1 MIKWYDYKL
10 YVGNKPLVLFRV
22 NLATGEGLSYQ
33 IASSSASH
41 QTLMKS
47 LLLSCLVF
55 IFSHSFWSKLCPLD
69 IWHLCFCVVG
79 DEVILNQVA
88 NLKGSL
94 EIQCSVIHE
103 IIEEAE
109 LFKKK
114 LLVENLNLHLARLQ
128 QRLSPDSIEDNYVTK
143 KKR

>member
-1 MIKWYDYKL
+1 MFGFD
-10 YVGNKPLVLFRV
+10 FF
-22 NLATGEGLSYQ
+22 SFF
-33 IASSSASH
+33 
-41 QTLMKS
+41 
-47 LLLSCLVF
+47 LLKIMS
-55 IFSHSFWSKLCPLD
+55 PLD

-114 LLVENLNLHLARLQ
+114 LLVENLNNLYLARLQ
-128 QRLSPDSIEDNYVTK
+128 QRLSPDSIEDNYVAK
-143 KKR
+143 KER

>member
-1 MIKWYDYKL
+1 MFGF
-10 YVGNKPLVLFRV
+10 YVFLFF
-22 NLATGEGLSYQ
+22 LLK
-33 IASSSASH
+33 IMSS
-41 QTLMKS
+41 
-47 LLLSCLVF
+47 
-55 IFSHSFWSKLCPLD
+55 LD
-69 IWHLCFCVVG
+69 IWHFCFCVVG

-114 LLVENLNLHLARLQ
+114 LLVENLNLYLARLQ

>member
-1 MIKWYDYKL
+1 MFGFY
-10 YVGNKPLVLFRV
+10 FF
-22 NLATGEGLSYQ
+22 SFF
-33 IASSSASH
+33 
-41 QTLMKS
+41 
-47 LLLSCLVF
+47 LLKIVS
-55 IFSHSFWSKLCPLD
+55 PLD
-69 IWHLCFCVVG
+69 IWHLCFYVVG

-114 LLVENLNLHLARLQ
+114 LLVENLNIYLARLQ
-128 QRLSPDSIEDNYVTK
+128 QRLSPDSIEDHYVTK

>member
-1 MIKWYDYKL
+1 MFGFYFLSFFLLKIMS
-10 YVGNKPLVLFRV
+10 PL
-22 NLATGEGLSYQ
+22 A
-33 IASSSASH
+33 
-41 QTLMKS
+41 
-47 LLLSCLVF
+47 
-55 IFSHSFWSKLCPLD
+55 

-94 EIQCSVIHE
+94 EVQCSVIHE

-114 LLVENLNLHLARLQ
+114 LLVENLNLYLARLQ
-128 QRLSPDSIEDNYVTK
+128 QRLSPYSIEDNYLTK

>member
-1 MIKWYDYKL
+1 MFGFYFFSI
-10 YVGNKPLVLFRV
+10 F
-22 NLATGEGLSYQ
+22 
-33 IASSSASH
+33 
-41 QTLMKS
+41 
-47 LLLSCLVF
+47 LLKIVS
-55 IFSHSFWSKLCPLD
+55 PLD

>member
-1 MIKWYDYKL
+1 MFGFY
-10 YVGNKPLVLFRV
+10 FF
-22 NLATGEGLSYQ
+22 SFF
-33 IASSSASH
+33 
-41 QTLMKS
+41 
-47 LLLSCLVF
+47 LLKIVS
-55 IFSHSFWSKLCPLD
+55 PLD
-69 IWHLCFCVVG
+69 IWHLCFYVVG

-103 IIEEAE
+103 IIEKAE

-114 LLVENLNLHLARLQ
+114 LLVENLNLYLARLQ
-128 QRLSPDSIEDNYVTK
+128 QRLSPDSIEDHYVTK

>member
-1 MIKWYDYKL
+1 MFGFY
-10 YVGNKPLVLFRV
+10 FF
-22 NLATGEGLSYQ
+22 SFF
-33 IASSSASH
+33 
-41 QTLMKS
+41 
-47 LLLSCLVF
+47 LLKIMS
-55 IFSHSFWSKLCPLD
+55 PLD
-69 IWHLCFCVVG
+69 IWHLCFYVVG

-114 LLVENLNLHLARLQ
+114 LLVENLNIYLARLQ
-128 QRLSPDSIEDNYVTK
+128 QRLSPDSIEDHYVTK